1 MVQTVSIQTISI
13 ILVVGISLTLTDSDA
28 EEEEEKVVEKSE
40 LLKPKDIRVQR
51 GTIWGQFFNDN
62 LQK

>member
-1 MVQTVSIQTISI
+1 MEQTVSISI
-13 ILVVGISLTLTDSDA
+13 ILVVGISLTLTDSDG
-28 EEEEEKVVEKSE
+28 EEEEEKVEKSE

-51 GTIWGQFFNDN
+51 GTIWGQFFNDT